1 MRTQETNNKEQHTN
15 GPRHRESGNNMTE
28 LAPSLTNVSPP
39 HTTPHGWIWLVPR
52 NLLRLL
58 FSLSVFCCVWPQAP
72 RSKSV
77 GKSGGLD
84 LPTLHQNEWFGKPR
98 VFFFFF
104 FFFACADADAG
115 TAHTHTHT
123 HTHTIALLPLLTQ
136 HTHHHPATQTRLLCS
151 GNRQPQHQYGSG
163 KCVVVWGREKGG
175 RKKDLHCSL
184 VILAS
189 FTITAFHVLLQ
200 RQSLCM

>member
-123 HTHTIALLPLLTQ
+123 HNSALTPSHTTHTPPPRNTDASSLL
-136 HTHHHPATQTRLLCS
+136 
-151 GNRQPQHQYGSG
+151 RQPTTPTS
-163 KCVVVWGREKGG
+163 VW
-175 RKKDLHCSL
+175 LW
-184 VILAS
+184 
-189 FTITAFHVLLQ
+189 
-200 RQSLCM
+200 